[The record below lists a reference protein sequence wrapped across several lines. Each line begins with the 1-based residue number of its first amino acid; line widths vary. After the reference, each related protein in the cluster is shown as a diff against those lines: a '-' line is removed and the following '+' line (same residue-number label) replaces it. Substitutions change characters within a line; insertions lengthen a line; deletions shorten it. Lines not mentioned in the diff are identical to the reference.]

1 MPTEPT
7 ALTRPR
13 CGVSWQG
20 SGELSEFVLEYRQEE
35 EKVSTS
41 VRSFHPDPD
50 DIPLITSL
58 DQLADL
64 ATDPLLYLRYSKGP
78 AADAEDGPS
87 RDHEANVTL
96 PGLSATTL
104 SPEPWWRRP
113 VKDWVARRVCKYSE
127 LAEEDGRFA
136 WLLTGRMVGR
146 GPDHEPLLVDVRPHA
161 RLSRGVLD
169 EAKKWYDEHF
179 DVGNDSRRSA

>member
-1 MPTEPT
+1 M
-7 ALTRPR
+7 
-13 CGVSWQG
+13 G
-20 SGELSEFVLEYRQEE
+20 
-35 EKVSTS
+35 TS
-41 VRSFHPDPD
+41 VHGYQPDPD
-50 DIPLITSL
+50 DMPLVTSL

-78 AADAEDGPS
+78 VADAEDGPS

-96 PGLSATTL
+96 PGLSATTI

-113 VKDWVARRVCKYSE
+113 VKDWVARRLCKYSE
-127 LAEEDGRFA
+127 PAQEDGRFA

-146 GPDHEPLLVDVRPHA
+146 GSDHEPLLVDVRPHA
-161 RLSRGVLD
+161 RIAREVLD
-169 EAKKWYDEHF
+169 EATRWYHERF

>member
-1 MPTEPT
+1 MN
-7 ALTRPR
+7 
-13 CGVSWQG
+13 
-20 SGELSEFVLEYRQEE
+20 
-35 EKVSTS
+35 TS
-41 VRSFHPDPD
+41 VRSFQPDPD

-179 DVGNDSRRSA
+179 DVGNDSRRST

>member
-13 CGVSWQG
+13 CGVSRQG
-20 SGELSEFVLEYRQEE
+20 SGELFEFVLEYRQEE

-87 RDHEANVTL
+87 RDYEANVTL

>member
-1 MPTEPT
+1 M
-7 ALTRPR
+7 
-13 CGVSWQG
+13 
-20 SGELSEFVLEYRQEE
+20 
-35 EKVSTS
+35 STS

-87 RDHEANVTL
+87 RDYEANVTL

-127 LAEEDGRFA
+127 LAEEGGRFA

-161 RLSRGVLD
+161 RLSKGVLD
-169 EAKKWYDEHF
+169 EAKRWYEEYF
-179 DVGNDSRRSA
+179 DVDGDLHRSD

>member
-7 ALTRPR
+7 ELTRPR
-13 CGVSWQG
+13 CGVSRQG
-20 SGELSEFVLEYRQEE
+20 SGELFEFVLEYRQEE

-41 VRSFHPDPD
+41 VRSFHPDPE

-87 RDHEANVTL
+87 RDYEANVTL

-127 LAEEDGRFA
+127 LAEEDGRFV